1 MSQLPP
7 QGNDANRLDF
17 EKQVAAAARIA
28 RNSNLLQEGQGLELV
43 STTGLASCNTDAC
56 QADTFKLVSA
66 EILDTGYYTR
76 IADVVPTAV
85 DSNMGVARGKL
96 CVQTCEVDTHQ
107 LPAHI
112 DMHTGTHTPTGECP
126 SCSH

>member
-43 STTGLASCNTDAC
+43 STTGLASCFMHIGST
-56 QADTFKLVSA
+56 
-66 EILDTGYYTR
+66 E
-76 IADVVPTAV
+76 
-85 DSNMGVARGKL
+85 
-96 CVQTCEVDTHQ
+96 
-107 LPAHI
+107 HI
-112 DMHTGTHTPTGECP
+112 DKAMVTR
-126 SCSH
+126 

>member
-43 STTGLASCNTDAC
+43 STTGFVSCFMLVGSTDHITKA
-56 QADTFKLVSA
+56 AVISHKDAWETKTFVSA
-66 EILDTGYYTR
+66 EILNTGYYTQSVN
-76 IADVVPTAV
+76 VV
-85 DSNMGVARGKL
+85 
-96 CVQTCEVDTHQ
+96 Q
-107 LPAHI
+107 
-112 DMHTGTHTPTGECP
+112 
-126 SCSH
+126 